1 MVTLNEQIAA
11 LIKSGYRRPTAQAK
25 VAHDVALLAMDRAG
39 FKANSTIKGG
49 VVMSSLTGDMR
60 RATMDMDIDFIH
72 HSISETSVRAFV
84 RRLNRALPGVGLEIR
99 GEVED
104 LRHEDYRG
112 KRIILAVKDSSIT
125 RPLSTKMD
133 IGVHTHEDIKQVD
146 FSFEVTADSTHAE
159 LLANSPEQIFTEKLL
174 SLLRHGALSNRPKDV
189 FDMYYLLTRL
199 NRKSLAILEFL
210 RTL

>member
-133 IGVHTHEDIKQVD
+133 I
-146 FSFEVTADSTHAE
+146 
-159 LLANSPEQIFTEKLL
+159 
-174 SLLRHGALSNRPKDV
+174 
-189 FDMYYLLTRL
+189 
-199 NRKSLAILEFL
+199 
-210 RTL
+210 